1 MVELT
6 REEFEILWYIEEGNA
21 IPEGLAS
28 FLDYSLEDIKNTFV
42 FLHKYGLI
50 ELNTSGD
57 LWNAS
62 TTEKAKDMYSQY
74 EHWIP

>member
-6 REEFEILWYIEEGNA
+6 KEEFEILWHIEEGNNV
-21 IPEGLAS
+21 PEGLAA

-42 FLHKYGLI
+42 FLQKYGLI
-50 ELNTSGD
+50 KLETSQD
-57 LWNAS
+57 LWTAS
-62 TTEKAKDMYSQY
+62 TTEKARELYAQY